1 MSDDQGR
8 PVAPH
13 RSGGWHWVGP
23 TREEAPSMS
32 ELIANVTANFY
43 HTDHPLRH
51 WDRTCP
57 ACQQETAPA
66 DGLPEPPRIEGV
78 AGVLFVTAA
87 DYDALRA
94 RLQEEIAKHTA
105 LQSEV
110 ADWLV
115 REPHAALR
123 VMRERAEAA
132 ESRVA
137 ALQKEL
143 EAVRKAL
150 RRLIDLDGN
159 CDYVDGEPLRCP
171 GIDRNGTMCHWCEGR
186 AALSKESK

>member
-57 ACQQETAPA
+57 ACQHAPA
-66 DGLPEPPRIEGV
+66 DGLPERYIQNGRAMISAFCPETGIPKGDWIR
-78 AGVLFVTAA
+78 AA

-94 RLQEEIAKHTA
+94 RLQE
-105 LQSEV
+105 
-110 ADWLV
+110 
-115 REPHAALR
+115 
-123 VMRERAEAA
+123 A
-132 ESRVA
+132 ESRAA

-143 EAVRKAL
+143 IKVRGHTGYTAGASRDIL
-150 RRLIDLDGN
+150 AGLLASIERI
-159 CDYVDGEPLRCP
+159 VD
-171 GIDRNGTMCHWCEGR
+171 

>member
-1 MSDDQGR
+1 
-8 PVAPH
+8 
-13 RSGGWHWVGP
+13 
-23 TREEAPSMS
+23 MS

-94 RLQEEIAKHTA
+94 RLQEEIAKREEAEQERNQLIRT
-105 LQSEV
+105 LTQSDE
-110 ADWLV
+110 DGE
-115 REPHAALR
+115 RDELR
-123 VMRERAEAA
+123 I
-132 ESRVA
+132 A

-143 EAVRKAL
+143 EAARGGKLTKVAQVGNTVFHVGVSEQHVIQRAQREYEYEQTPERQAL
-150 RRLIDLDGN
+150 RKERLT
-159 CDYVDGEPLRCP
+159 EFF
-171 GIDRNGTMCHWCEGR
+171 